1 MLKLTIK
8 ELFIFSITEKR
19 AKYVKF
25 TDKINVIT
33 SSKQNGTKK
42 GKSAIMKSIYHTL
55 GADCFFEDKWNIND
69 KVNILRFTIDMTDY
83 YLLRYQRLFKL
94 YTVKDKK
101 EVFRTCNRTELAEK
115 LGDLFE
121 FKVMLPNKETGNIEV
136 TPPAFNYLLNYI
148 DQDGMDGSKFQSF
161 VSLQQY
167 SDYKD
172 KVLYYHFGV
181 YTEDYYKIIKDIEEI
196 EEKIQSMQEKIK
208 VCQSMILRINNDLH
222 DCDYSADLD
231 ALETE
236 LEINKKEY
244 VEHRTKL
251 VKCKKKLIKYRN
263 AREDILSSIADISEF
278 SKEVS
283 AEVNKIM
290 KHECPFCHSEISDNV
305 EFRIRSYNSI
315 EDALFMKAGL
325 EEDLAELERKID
337 KEENKYRDYL
347 EIMENYEKRLN
358 SYNDGI
364 SDILK
369 YKGFIEMKDSLIKEL
384 GEITLQVKE
393 NEEILDIEK
402 KKKKQ
407 YDAEKKKVNERY
419 YNLMMYD
426 KNRFGLKEIS
436 ENKLKDIKSII
447 KAGGSNK
454 PIATII
460 WYMNLLKIKREFNK
474 NAIIFP
480 IVFDSP
486 NNAETDEEKRRELL
500 QYLFDSVEDD
510 TQLIISTLGFDE
522 KEFSNVEISQVI
534 NLDND
539 KYQVL
544 NTEDYDKYKKLF
556 VSLMGDDL

>member
-19 AKYVKF
+19 AKHVKF
-25 TDKINVIT
+25 IDKINVIT

-208 VCQSMILRINNDLH
+208 VCQSMILRINNELH

-244 VEHRTKL
+244 VEHRAKL

-347 EIMENYEKRLN
+347 EMMESYEKRLN

-384 GEITLQVKE
+384 GEITSQVKE
-393 NEEILDIEK
+393 NEETLDIEK

-460 WYMNLLKIKREFNK
+460 WYMNLLRIKREFNK